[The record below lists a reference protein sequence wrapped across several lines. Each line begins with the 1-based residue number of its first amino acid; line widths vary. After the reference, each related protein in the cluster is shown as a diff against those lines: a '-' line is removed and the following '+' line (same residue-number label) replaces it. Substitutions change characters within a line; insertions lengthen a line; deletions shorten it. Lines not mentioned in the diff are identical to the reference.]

1 MLNKTAGILLYTFIA
16 SMVFV
21 GCGEPPPPPAI
32 AKLEKQYPE
41 IRKKYVY
48 QSLIRLANIKHDPD
62 FEKLIKDV
70 RKIILYL
77 PPEGDSTYQITS
89 LRSGVQSDGYEQLID
104 VRTADAQ
111 RISLWVK
118 ETGKKSHYLGM
129 VDSKDN
135 DVIMEIDGEIHPEYL
150 NSILGADQSSLLG
163 FLKGSF

>member
-1 MLNKTAGILLYTFIA
+1 MLNKTAGILLFTFIA
-16 SMVFV
+16 AMVFV
-21 GCGEPPPPPAI
+21 GCGEPAPPPSI

-89 LRSGVQSDGYEQLID
+89 LRSGVQTDGYEQLID

>member
-1 MLNKTAGILLYTFIA
+1 MLNETTRLLAFICMT
-16 SMVFV
+16 SIGFV
-21 GCGEPPPPPAI
+21 GCSKPTTPEAI
-32 AKLEKQYPE
+32 TRLEKKYPDLQ
-41 IRKKYVY
+41 KKYVY
-48 QSLIRLANIKHDPD
+48 QSLIRLANVKHDPD

-118 ETGKKSHYLGM
+118 ETGTKSHYLGM
-129 VDSKDN
+129 VDAKDN

>member
-1 MLNKTAGILLYTFIA
+1 MRSLLFIA
-16 SMVFV
+16 FACMVLIS
-21 GCGEPPPPPAI
+21 CAKPETPPSI
-32 AKLEKQYPE
+32 LKLEKQYPE

-48 QSLIRLANIKHDPD
+48 QSLIRLANVKHDAD

-89 LRSGVQSDGYEQLID
+89 LRSGVQSDGYEQLLD
-104 VRTADAQ
+104 VRTANAQ

-129 VDSKDN
+129 VDSKEE